1 MSLPTASRTFGELFG
16 EAKSKLD
23 NIQKKMASILPS
35 MPGQPVGKF
44 FDLAI
49 GIDFHATTWPPSPM
63 CPVPHIGMIF
73 DLMAAIVSAVAS
85 ALPDPPPPPT
95 DGSPA
100 PFSLADA
107 ACGLIKGMAPSVKV
121 HGQWIA
127 QAGIPIVHLPGFILH
142 VPLPVVAPMS
152 ESEMWMGSSTVLADG
167 GPCSTQFHPAL
178 SCNSVGF
185 PKPPR
190 KAGIFKKP
198 ARSLMAPT
206 SLLSIMTSSG
216 NPVLV
221 GGPPTIDLFQ
231 LMVKLGIKGL
241 GKMWSKTKLSKM
253 LSEAIENSPLGK
265 IQKKINCI
273 LFGEPVDA
281 ATGRVYTTNMDFE
294 LPGPIPIRWERTYY
308 SDAQTDGPLGF
319 NWHHNYNMG
328 LLEMGACYAFRH
340 SDGRESA
347 LPKLIE
353 GESYFDR
360 KEQLFWSRDEVG
372 YLLEDSSGLC
382 YRFEG
387 PVNRKGYQMLSTI
400 RTKDGF
406 SIRFRYDGK
415 GDLFQIIDSR
425 HQKINIDT
433 DNDGRITQV
442 SVFREEDEQVINL
455 VRYKYDN
462 MGNMVET
469 IDALDVSKY
478 FVYEGHLLTKLT
490 NQSGISFYWEYK
502 GKGNK
507 ARCIHTWGDDGVLE
521 YWMEY
526 GKGFTRTR
534 DSKGYTTE
542 YYYEEKSLIYK
553 IIDAGGGVTRRE
565 YNTDQEL
572 EVIVDPEGISRKF
585 IYNDFG
591 KIVQRIDGNGE
602 QTNYKYDDNRNIIQ
616 VTSPGGAS
624 LSWEYDTYGRIIER
638 TTVGGNKLSYHYKGN
653 LLETI
658 TDTDGNSF
666 GFSYN
671 KYNDL
676 KELTYPNGI
685 ARKWEYDSLGRLLQA
700 EDVKGNITQLKYNKA
715 GNVVQL
721 TEADGNVHF
730 FSYDKSGN
738 LLKAKDKLREVAFTY
753 GPMGIMQSRTQNG
766 KSVHFDYDNYLQLH
780 TIVNEG
786 KERYTFELDGLGRV
800 TKETGF
806 DGIQREYIRDSA
818 GRITKVLRPANR
830 WTGYLYDGL
839 GNVVKEEQYDDTF
852 TAYHYNADGLLIEA
866 LNEEG
871 KIELKRDR
879 IGRIIKETQGGHSID
894 RIYNDKGFCI
904 GLTSSLGA
912 DIQMGYDKYGDLESM
927 QAGDEWRADWNR
939 DNTGLELHRQL
950 TGGIHIHTQR
960 DSFGR
965 ETRKTIGVNNIEQSS
980 KRYQWGMGN
989 RLQGIE
995 NELTGAHTSF
1005 NYDAFD
1011 NLIQADYKEQNKP
1024 AESIYR
1030 VPDKIG
1036 NLFEESDRTD
1046 RKYGKGGC
1054 LKEDRNY
1061 FYHYDVEGNLYFK
1074 EFKQNKGYTNFGKQ
1088 AIEKKYGIKFKA
1100 SGTGWLYEWSAN
1112 GMLKKVVNP
1121 EQGKISFGY
1130 DALGRRIY
1138 KRTKTVTTHWL
1149 WNANVPLHEWQ
1160 TYDESTLIEAI
1171 TWVFEM
1177 GGFVPCAKIQNG
1189 KSYSIVTDYLGTPTD
1204 MYDGEGKNTW
1214 HTELDI
1220 YGRVRTFDG
1229 SDISDCP
1236 FRYQGQYQDAET
1248 GLYYNRFRYYDPEVG
1263 SYISKDPIGLAG
1275 GNPTLYGYVKD
1286 TNGWLDRLGLLILHH
1301 GTSSSAADSIRTNGI
1316 DLSKN
1321 RANLDFNTSGSGAF
1335 YTSES
1340 LGDTVKYNQRLERRG
1355 VSSTDIVTIDIPDSE
1370 LAGLNIKRFD
1380 GPTEEWADFVTK
1392 GRQGTLVHDYDIVI
1406 GPKLANPADVDAGL
1420 APRALNQDQVAITS
1434 DKGAAVASK
1443 YINTH

>member
-16 EAKSKLD
+16 DAKSTLD
-23 NIQKKMASILPS
+23 KIQKKMASILPS

-49 GIDFHATTWPPSPM
+49 GIDFHATTWPALPI

-73 DLMAAIVSAVAS
+73 DLMAAIVSAVSS
-85 ALPDPPPPPT
+85 ALPSPPPPPE

-142 VPLPVVAPMS
+142 IPFPIVAPMS

-185 PKPPR
+185 PPPPPR
-190 KAGIFKKP
+190 HPGIFKAPKK
-198 ARSLMAPT
+198 SLMAPT
-206 SLLSIMTSSG
+206 SLLSIITSSG

-281 ATGRVYTTNMDFE
+281 ATGRVYTNNIDFE
-294 LPGPIPIRWERTYY
+294 LPGPIPIQWERTYY
-308 SDAQTDGPLGF
+308 SDAEVSGPLGY
-319 NWHHNYNMG
+319 NWHHRYNMG
-328 LLEMGACYAFRH
+328 ILNVGGCFALRH

-347 LPKLIE
+347 LPELIQ

-360 KEQLFWSRDEVG
+360 KEQLAWSKDENG
-372 YLLEDSSGLC
+372 YWLEDAAGLL

-387 PVNRKGYQMLSTI
+387 PKNRHGYQMLSSI
-400 RTKDGF
+400 NTKDGF
-406 SIRFRYDGK
+406 SVRFRYDGK

-425 HQKINIDT
+425 EQKVNIDT
-433 DNDGRITQV
+433 DNEGRIVQI
-442 SVFREEDEQVINL
+442 SVFRKEDEQEIHL

-462 MGNMVET
+462 TGNMVET
-469 IDALDVSKY
+469 IDALNVSKY
-478 FVYEGHLLTKLT
+478 FVYDGHLLTKLT
-490 NQSGISFYWEYK
+490 NQSGLSFHWEYK

-507 ARCIHTWGDDGVLE
+507 ARCVHTWGDDGVLE

-526 GKGFTRTR
+526 KKGLTTTR
-534 DSKGYTTE
+534 DNRGYTTE
-542 YYYEEKSLIYK
+542 YYHDERSLIYK
-553 IIDAGGGVTRRE
+553 IIDANGGVTRRE
-565 YNTDQEL
+565 YNDEQEL
-572 EVIVDPEGISRKF
+572 EVIVNPEGISRKF

-602 QTNYKYDDNRNIIQ
+602 QTTYKYDENRNITQ

-624 LSWEYDTYGRIIER
+624 LHWEYDHYGRIIKR
-638 TTVGGNKLSYHYKGN
+638 TTLAGNKLSYHYDGA
-653 LLETI
+653 LLESI

-666 GFSYN
+666 RFRYN
-671 KYNDL
+671 QYNDL
-676 KELTYPNGI
+676 EELLYPAGI
-685 ARKWEYDSLGRLLQA
+685 SRRWEYDSLGHLLLA
-700 EDVKGNITQLKYNKA
+700 EDVKGNITTLEYDKA
-715 GNVVQL
+715 GNVTKL
-721 TEADGNVHF
+721 TEADGNVHSF
-730 FSYDKSGN
+730 TYDKSGN
-738 LLKAKDKLREVAFTY
+738 LIKAKDKLREVAFAY
-753 GPMGIMQSRTQNG
+753 GPMGIMKSRSQNG

-786 KERYTFELDGLGRV
+786 KEKYTFELDGLGQV
-800 TKETGF
+800 VKETGF
-806 DGIQREYIRDSA
+806 DDIQREYIRDNA
-818 GRITKVLRPANR
+818 GRVTKVLRPEGR
-830 WTGYLYDGL
+830 WTSYLYDGT

-852 TAYHYNADGLLIEA
+852 TAYHYNADGMLIEA

-871 KIELKRDR
+871 KIVMKRDR
-879 IGRIIKETQGGHSID
+879 TGRITQEIQGGQTIN
-894 RIYNDKGFCI
+894 RLYNKKGFCTQ
-904 GLTSSLGA
+904 LTSSLGA
-912 DIQMGYDKYGDLESM
+912 DIRMDYDKYGDLESM
-927 QAGDEWRADWNR
+927 QASDSWRADWTR

-950 TGGIHIHTQR
+950 TGGIHIHTGR
-960 DSFGR
+960 DNFGR
-965 ETRKTIGVNNIEQSS
+965 ETRKSIGVNSIEQSS
-980 KRYQWGMGN
+980 KAYQWGMGN

-995 NELTGAHTSF
+995 DELTGAHTSF

-1024 AESIYR
+1024 AETIYR

-1036 NLFEESDRTD
+1036 NLFEQSDRTD
-1046 RKYGKGGC
+1046 RKYGKGGR
-1054 LKEDRNY
+1054 LKEDNNY
-1061 FYHYDVEGNLYFK
+1061 FYHYDVEGNLCFK
-1074 EFKQNKGYTNFGKQ
+1074 EIKQNKGYTNFGKQ

-1100 SGTGWLYEWSAN
+1100 SGTGWLYEWAAN

-1121 EQGKISFGY
+1121 EQGKIRFGY

-1138 KRTKTVTTHWL
+1138 KQTKTCTTHWI
-1149 WNANVPLHEWQ
+1149 WNGNVPLHEWQ
-1160 TYDESTLIEAI
+1160 TYDEEALIEAI

-1177 GGFVPCAKIQNG
+1177 GGFVPCAKVQNG
-1189 KSYSIVTDYLGTPTD
+1189 KSYSIVTDYLGTPTH
-1204 MYDGEGKNTW
+1204 MYDQQGQKTW
-1214 HTELDI
+1214 HAQLDI

-1236 FRYQGQYQDAET
+1236 FRYQGQYQDSET

-1263 SYISKDPIGLAG
+1263 NYISQDPIKLMG
-1275 GNPTLYGYVKD
+1275 GARLYGYVHD
-1286 TNGWLDRLGLLILHH
+1286 TNAWIDEFGLLGDEVEWIDPNKLNYSQAYVSENVN
-1301 GTSSSAADSIRTNGI
+1301 GYTTDMKNGDWDWDRSGPLNVAEVDGQLVSLDNRRLLAAQEAGLEAVPI
-1316 DLSKN
+1316 KKV
-1321 RANLDFNTSGSGAF
+1321 NLDDALPPPATGGTYGSNLKKKLKSKPKGSDVPKVQLPE
-1335 YTSES
+1335 TGTPEKP
-1340 LGDTVKYNQRLERRG
+1340 TVVPKK
-1355 VSSTDIVTIDIPDSE
+1355 P
-1370 LAGLNIKRFD
+1370 
-1380 GPTEEWADFVTK
+1380 K
-1392 GRQGTLVHDYDIVI
+1392 GH
-1406 GPKLANPADVDAGL
+1406 
-1420 APRALNQDQVAITS
+1420 
-1434 DKGAAVASK
+1434 
-1443 YINTH
+1443 